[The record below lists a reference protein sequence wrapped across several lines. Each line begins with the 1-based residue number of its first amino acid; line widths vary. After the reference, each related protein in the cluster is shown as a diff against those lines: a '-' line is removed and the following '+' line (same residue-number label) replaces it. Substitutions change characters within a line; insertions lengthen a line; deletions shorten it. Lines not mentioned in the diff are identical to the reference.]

1 MKGSIVA
8 AAAVFVAGAS
18 ASRLHHR
25 HADAHKL
32 FEKRAAADELC
43 TTIINTITGDYFWV
57 PTPQCTDSTVTL
69 TTTSTATTSSKVHYN
84 TTAPAPT
91 TIPATTSTSIVVPT
105 TTIVDTTVVVE
116 SCSVPTPVVST
127 CKVPGTYT
135 FPATT
140 VVVTETTTVCGAS
153 TTKVPAGT
161 HTLGG
166 VTTVVAT
173 ETTVVCPFATTSTQ
187 SNGVVTSIIQETTY
201 VCPSAGTYTI
211 APITTVC
218 ATETVVVVPVVTSY
232 VPGTYTRPAVV
243 TTVTETDIVIVCPFS
258 IPTTTTVVPVVTP
271 TPAPVEVTTTAVAVP
286 ATTKTEAK
294 TSATPKATS
303 TPNKLGGGDQWAIT
317 YTPYSNGGGCK
328 AASDV
333 LSDLK
338 EIQSKGFNTIRVYST
353 DCDTLPNVGAACEEI
368 GLKMIIGVFIGEV
381 GCDNADPDVAS
392 QISAIKAWAKW
403 DLVELVVVGNEA
415 GFQKF
420 CTPSELSGLITEVKE
435 IIKTDGY
442 TVPVTT
448 TDTVDTW
455 ENTDFSS
462 ALCAVV
468 DVVACNAHAYF
479 NAETAPADAGKFVA
493 GQLEIVKNICGKD
506 GYVLET
512 GWPSSCVANGVAT
525 CSEDDQATAI
535 SSLKSEL
542 GGSVVFFSYSN
553 DDWKDNGSCE
563 CEQHWGCGQLFA

>member
-1 MKGSIVA
+1 M
-8 AAAVFVAGAS
+8 
-18 ASRLHHR
+18 
-25 HADAHKL
+25 
-32 FEKRAAADELC
+32 
-43 TTIINTITGDYFWV
+43 
-57 PTPQCTDSTVTL
+57 
-69 TTTSTATTSSKVHYN
+69 TTTSTATTSTKVHYNTTIYN

-91 TIPATTSTSIVVPT
+91 VVPTTSLTSLVVPT

-140 VVVTETTTVCGAS
+140 VIVTETTTVCGAS

-173 ETTVVCPFATTSTQ
+173 ETTFVCPFATTSTQ
-187 SNGVVTSIIQETTY
+187 SNGVVTSIIKETTY

-211 APITTVC
+211 APITTVV
-218 ATETVVVVPVVTSY
+218 TKESVVAVPIVTSY

-243 TTVTETDIVIVCPFS
+243 TTVTETDVVIVCPFS
-258 IPTTTTVVPVVTP
+258 VPTTSTVVPVVTPTTTVVPVVTP
-271 TPAPVEVTTTAVAVP
+271 TTSVVPVVTAPVEVSTTVVP
-286 ATTKTEAK
+286 ATTKTESK
-294 TSATPKATS
+294 TSASASATTTPS
-303 TPNKLGGGDQWAIT
+303 KLGGGDQWAIT
-317 YTPYSNGGGCK
+317 YTPYSSGGGCK

-381 GCDNADPDVAS
+381 GCDNASPDVAS

-448 TDTVDTW
+448 TDTVATW
-455 ENTDFSS
+455 EDSEFST

-479 NAETAPADAGKFVA
+479 NAETTPSNAGKFVA
-493 GQLEIVKNICGKD
+493 GQLDIVKNICGKD

-535 SSLKSEL
+535 SSLKAEL

>member
-32 FEKRAAADELC
+32 FEKRGTAGSADGLC
-43 TTIINTITGDYFWV
+43 TTTYETITGDYFWV
-57 PTPQCTDSTVTL
+57 PTPECTDSTVTK
-69 TTTSTATTSSKVHYN
+69 TTTSTATTSTKVHYN

-91 TIPATTSTSIVVPT
+91 TTSTSSSIVLPT
-105 TTIVDTTVVVE
+105 TTTVIDTTVVVE

-127 CKVPGTYT
+127 CSVPGTYT

-173 ETTVVCPFATTSTQ
+173 ETTVVCPVATTSTQ

-232 VPGTYTRPAVV
+232 APGTYTRPAVV

-271 TPAPVEVTTTAVAVP
+271 TTVAAKVTTTAVPVV
-286 ATTKTEAK
+286 ATTTSKTAA
-294 TSATPKATS
+294 ATATS
-303 TPNKLGGGDQWAIT
+303 TPSKLGGGDQWAIT
-317 YTPYSNGGGCK
+317 YTPYTNSGSCK
-328 AASDV
+328 SASDV
-333 LSDLK
+333 LSDLT

-353 DCDTLPNVGAACEEI
+353 DCDTLPNVGAACESI

-442 TVPVTT
+442 SVPVTT

-455 ENTDFSS
+455 ENTEFSS

-479 NAETAPADAGKFVA
+479 NAETAPSDAGKFVA
-493 GQLEIVKNICGKD
+493 GQLEIVKNICGLE
-506 GYVLET
+506 GYVLES

-525 CSEDDQATAI
+525 CSEEDQATAI

-542 GGSVVFFSYSN
+542 GGSIVFFSYSN
-553 DDWKDNGSCE
+553 DDWKENGSCE